1 MKTTGLRGAVIGY
14 GFVSA
19 RGHIPA
25 YQKRIEASGDV
36 QIMAIADICPVRRK
50 LAQEALPDATVYAD
64 YQELLKNEASRLDFV
79 DICTPPCDHA
89 AIAHAALS
97 RGFHVLCEK
106 PLARTPEEARLL
118 LDHAQS
124 VQRVLFPCHNYKHAP
139 IIRTF
144 GEIIQSGR
152 IGKVHSVDL
161 NIYRSTH
168 AKGVTEWKSHWRRE
182 SRYSGGGIAMDH
194 GSHSF
199 YLTFDWLGSYPTS
212 VSAKMSNLEPG
223 KYDTEDEFSA
233 VVTFPTGLA
242 HVHLTWTAG
251 VRKAIY
257 TVEGEMGAIT
267 MEDDELQIETM
278 NGTQP
283 SANGKRPATRHVEK
297 RVISSYWEDS
307 SHTSWF
313 NALFDEFRQVIE
325 RQEFTGKDA
334 QDAALCV
341 ELIHTAYRSAEQG
354 SRELP
359 LPNQP
364 QVDRPDFH
372 LL

>member
-25 YQKRIEASGDV
+25 YQKRIKASGDV
-36 QIMAIADICPVRRK
+36 QITAIADICPVRRK

-64 YQELLKNEASRLDFV
+64 YEELLTNEESRLDFV

-106 PLARTPEEARLL
+106 PLARTPQEARSLL
-118 LDHAQS
+118 EHAQS
-124 VQRVLFPCHNYKHAP
+124 AERVLFPCHNYKHAP
-139 IIRTF
+139 IITAIR
-144 GEIIQSGR
+144 EIIQSGR
-152 IGKVHSVDL
+152 IGKVRSVDL
-161 NIYRSTH
+161 NIYRNTH

-251 VRKAIY
+251 VRKAMY
-257 TVEGEMGAIT
+257 TVEGERGAIT
-267 MEDDELQIETM
+267 MDDDELQIETM
-278 NGTQP
+278 DSAQLNG
-283 SANGKRPATRHVEK
+283 NDPADRHVEK
-297 RVISSYWEDS
+297 RVIGSNWEDA
-307 SHTSWF
+307 SHTTWF
-313 NALFDEFRQVIE
+313 NALFDEFREVIE
-325 RQEFTGKDA
+325 RGEFAGKDA
-334 QDAALCV
+334 QEAALCV
-341 ELIHTAYRSAEQG
+341 ELIHTAYRSAQQG

-364 QVDRPDFH
+364 QVVTSDFH